1 MAKSDVIVK
10 MKADVS
16 GYDANIA
23 KARRTLEGFKQDNL
37 SLGGIL
43 NQTTKSLASMAAG
56 FLSVSVAAEAMKSV
70 IDQSIELAKSGQ
82 GIEMAF
88 ERLNDPGLLDGL
100 REATHGTVN
109 DIELMKAAVKFND
122 FKLPLD
128 QLGTMLAFAQKKAKD
143 TGQSVDYMVDSIVT
157 GLGRKSKLILD
168 NLGISAAEI
177 DEKMKETGDMTKA
190 VGEIIREQMEGA
202 GDYVETAAEK
212 AKRAE
217 VDLEN
222 AMTQL
227 GKTLLPLQEQ
237 GVSIFSTMELSAI
250 EFLNNALT
258 PIVPKIIALKDTI
271 GDVYDIV
278 VNNPISSGVWDW
290 LETGLDITTRFVPW
304 LQILRGLLSDSSTA
318 GDGAGVGALGIDSQF
333 GAINNIP
340 EVVVR
345 GNKPKKTTTTTRT
358 QKTPQIG
365 DFDKALGK
373 SLLDT
378 SKLKEGKE
386 MMSPFAMMT
395 EEAKK
400 QMLGLAEATED
411 LGGAQAELG
420 QQKVIQQ
427 MDAVRL
433 RAEQQREAFE
443 LAAQSAANLGSA
455 LTSIDDPAAKAI
467 GTVMSA
473 IANIALSF
481 SQAAIQAS
489 QLGPYGWIA
498 YMAAGLGTLA
508 TAISTVHSL
517 TGYAEG
523 GMIKGNSYSGDNLMA
538 MGPNGLIGLNAGEIV
553 LNQAQQA
560 TLASNLQRQGGGG
573 QRVVGVLK
581 GEDIVLMADRW
592 GMRTGRGELLF
603 GKNL

>member
-237 GVSIFSTMELSAI
+237 GVSLFSSMELSAI

-258 PIVPKIIALKDTI
+258 PIVPKIIALKENIGGLYDT
-271 GDVYDIV
+271 V

-290 LETGLDITTRFVPW
+290 LETGLDVVSKLIPKIQF
-304 LQILRGLLSDSSTA
+304 LRGLLSSNGGTA
-318 GDGAGVGALGIDSQF
+318 GDGAAVGNLGLPDNTISKTTLDE
-333 GAINNIP
+333 I
-340 EVVVR
+340 VVTGKKR
-345 GNKPKKTTTTTRT
+345 TKTTTPRST
-358 QKTPQIG
+358 QRTPQIG

-386 MMSPFAMMT
+386 MLSPFAMMT

-400 QMLGLAEATED
+400 QMLGLADATED
-411 LGGAQAELG
+411 LGSAQAELG
-420 QQKVIQQ
+420 NQKVIEM
-427 MDAVRL
+427 MDAMKL
-433 RAEQQREAFE
+433 RTEQQKAAFD

-455 LTSIDDPAAKAI
+455 LASIDDPAAKAI

-517 TGYAEG
+517 TGYATG
-523 GMIKGNSYSGDNLMA
+523 GEIKGNSYSGDNIPIMA
-538 MGPNGLIGLNAGEIV
+538 NAGEIV
-553 LNQAQQA
+553 LNKAQQA
-560 TLASNLQRQGGGG
+560 TLASSIQQSGGGG
-573 QRVVGVLK
+573 SRVVGILK